1 MDMNNDND
9 EFFGDGESQA
19 EEAPSKLRIG
29 DEEFDPEEAQKLIAL
44 GKMGR
49 EVEEKYNTRLD
60 RVYPEYTKATQEL
73 ASIRKEREEAE
84 RQALQQKQDQGSEL
98 TPEERKRLARE
109 QARELGILTEDSY
122 SERFDRDYAER
133 RAGEKLVDT
142 VNDLVKDAS
151 DKGIKT
157 TNVQILEFMQQEG
170 LKNPKTAFE
179 LMHKDAIRSW
189 EAEELRK
196 SRPNGI
202 VTESSST
209 AGAKSPEPVKYTRTN
224 LLDSVLESLN
234 NGSK

>member
-1 MDMNNDND
+1 MDND
-9 EFFGDGESQA
+9 EFFGDGENQA
-19 EEAPSKLRIG
+19 EETTSKLRIG

-73 ASIRKEREEAE
+73 AAIRKEREEAE
-84 RQALQQKQDQGSEL
+84 RQALHQKQEQGSEL
-98 TPEERKRLARE
+98 TPEERRRLARE
-109 QARELGILTEDSY
+109 QARELGILTEDVY
-122 SERFDRDYAER
+122 EERFNRDYADR
-133 RAGEKLVDT
+133 REGEKLMESI
-142 VNDLVKDAS
+142 NSLVTEAK

-157 TNVQILEFMQQEG
+157 TPLELLEYMKDEG
-170 LKNPKTAFE
+170 LKNPKTALE
-179 LMHKDAIRSW
+179 LKFKDQIRSW
-189 EAEELRK
+189 EEEQLRK

-202 VTESSST
+202 VTEGSST
-209 AGAKSPEPVKYTRTN
+209 AGAKQPEPVKYTRSN

>member
-1 MDMNNDND
+1 MDMNND
-9 EFFGDGESQA
+9 EFFGDGEDAQ
-19 EEAPSKLRIG
+19 EEAPTKLRIG
-29 DEEFDPEEAQKLIAL
+29 EEEFDPEEAQKLIAL

-73 ASIRKEREEAE
+73 AAIRKEKEEAE
-84 RQALQQKQDQGSEL
+84 RTALQQKQEQGSEL
-98 TPEERKRLARE
+98 TPDEKKRLARE

-133 RAGEKLVDT
+133 RAGEKLVDS

-151 DKGIKT
+151 EKGINT
-157 TNVQILEFMQQEG
+157 TNVKILEFMQQEG

-189 EAEELRK
+189 EEEQLRK
-196 SRPNGI
+196 SRPNGL

-209 AGAKSPEPVKYTRTN
+209 AGAKQPEPVKYTRSN